1 MRSKSSKAFL
11 CVLALPLLCV
21 LITCS
26 PSGRQPV
33 APSPTPQEARPAR
46 IVSLSPSV
54 TEILY
59 GVGAWSQVVAVSQY
73 CSYPPDVANK
83 PRVGSWADINLEQ
96 ITTLKPDLIIGVDAQ
111 EGIIGEKL
119 NALGVRSLFVKSQ
132 SLTNV
137 LDAIRAVGR
146 AAGHVDEASELAQ
159 RTEHEIEA
167 VRSTLGN
174 RGRPRVLCVV
184 GHDPGTLRDI
194 YTATRGSFLDDL
206 IGVAGG
212 ESAAPPAEQGYG
224 KITKEAVLTFNPE
237 VIIDIL
243 PAAEG
248 GGDANPTAPWR
259 ELAEVRAVR
268 DGRVYALREPLVTHP
283 SQFVGYTARAFAH
296 LIHPE
301 AFPDEPGKPQ

>member
-1 MRSKSSKAFL
+1 MP
-11 CVLALPLLCV
+11 ALLLLCV
-21 LITCS
+21 LITCG
-26 PSGRQPV
+26 PSERQPS
-33 APSPTPQEARPAR
+33 APSPASQEARPAR

-83 PRVGSWADINLEQ
+83 PRVGGWADINLEQ

-132 SLTNV
+132 SLADV

-224 KITKEAVLTFNPE
+224 KITKEVVLTFNPE
-237 VIIDIL
+237 VVIDII

-268 DGRVYALREPLVTHP
+268 DGRVYVLREPLLTHP